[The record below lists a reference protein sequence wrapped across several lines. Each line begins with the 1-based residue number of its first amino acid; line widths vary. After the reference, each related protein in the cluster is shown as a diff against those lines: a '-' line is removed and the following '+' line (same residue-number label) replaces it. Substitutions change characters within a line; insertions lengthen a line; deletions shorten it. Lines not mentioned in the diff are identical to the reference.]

1 MTISVRDFL
10 GLSVMRDARVVAG
23 EVGLDAREVSWV
35 AVIEGEAEDFV
46 QEGEVVLTAGIG
58 YEKRGICDL
67 VAEVIASRAAAMC
80 VGVAP
85 GRYVEHIDDSAR
97 SLADREAFPLIEIP
111 WEFRFADITRAAVD
125 CILADRHGS
134 VDAEDDRSRFTSIVL
149 EGRGFVGLADA
160 LELVLRR
167 GIVILDADLRPDA
180 FGRRA
185 RAVLGDEGV
194 ESCRAASERLSAE
207 GVDEMGSL
215 FSDEGPRQVPELLPL
230 GLGAGLGMAV
240 AAQGGI
246 VAYVDALDAEAD
258 ESSANEFAA
267 LTLSRAAEAVTIE
280 AARRRAATEAE
291 SRVRGHFL
299 WSLASGTMDPDADI
313 AGDASLLGY
322 NPRGAHHVVVIEA
335 DERPGA
341 KELERRLGRQGRHLE
356 LSFHTARRGTT
367 LLLLIEA
374 DSGSEGIARRVLEEL
389 QAKRSVTKEAGFAA
403 GIADGAWALRDLA
416 SAYAVAQRTLE
427 IGRSI
432 VGVHCV
438 AHACDFGPFLM
449 ISHLADDP
457 QANDTA
463 LSTLGPLIAYD
474 RKTGRDLVETLETY
488 FEEGQNAT
496 RTASRLFLSRHALL
510 YRVKK
515 IEQLTKLSLR
525 SRDDRFVLEL
535 SLRLFRFGVLDVDQP
550 PR

>member
-1 MTISVRDFL
+1 
-10 GLSVMRDARVVAG
+10 
-23 EVGLDAREVSWV
+23 
-35 AVIEGEAEDFV
+35 
-46 QEGEVVLTAGIG
+46 
-58 YEKRGICDL
+58 
-67 VAEVIASRAAAMC
+67 
-80 VGVAP
+80 
-85 GRYVEHIDDSAR
+85 
-97 SLADREAFPLIEIP
+97 
-111 WEFRFADITRAAVD
+111 
-125 CILADRHGS
+125 
-134 VDAEDDRSRFTSIVL
+134 
-149 EGRGFVGLADA
+149 
-160 LELVLRR
+160 
-167 GIVILDADLRPDA
+167 
-180 FGRRA
+180 
-185 RAVLGDEGV
+185 
-194 ESCRAASERLSAE
+194 
-207 GVDEMGSL
+207 
-215 FSDEGPRQVPELLPL
+215 
-230 GLGAGLGMAV
+230 MAV

-267 LTLSRAAEAVTIE
+267 MTLSRAVEAVTIE

-322 NPRGAHHVVVIEA
+322 NPRGAHHVVVVEA

-341 KELERRLGRQGRHLE
+341 KELERRLARQGRHLE

-374 DSGSEGIARRVLEEL
+374 GDTGSESIARRVLEEL
-389 QAKRSVTKEAGFAA
+389 QAKRPVTKEVGFAA

-432 VGVHCV
+432 VGAHCV
-438 AHACDFGPFLM
+438 AHACDLGPFLM

-457 QANDTA
+457 QANETA

-488 FEEGQNAT
+488 LEEGQNAT
-496 RTASRLFLSRHALL
+496 RTARQLFLSRHALL
-510 YRVKK
+510 YRLRK
-515 IEQLTKLSLR
+515 IEQLTTLSLE
-525 SRDDRFVLEL
+525 SRDDRFILEL
-535 SLRLFRFGVLDVDQP
+535 SLRLLRFGVLDVDQLP
-550 PR
+550 Q